1 MGRQGGRKAGGPEV
15 SELRGGGG
23 GGEGPG
29 VEGAV
34 VGGGGG
40 GPPLGCAEWMNE
52 EEAGE
57 GMKLERCR
65 KRLSQSQ
72 YKQTCEQ

>member
-1 MGRQGGRKAGGPEV
+1 MEVEVERGQGLRARWKEEV
-15 SELRGGGG
+15 
-23 GGEGPG
+23 
-29 VEGAV
+29 
-34 VGGGGG
+34 GG
-40 GPPLGCAEWMNE
+40 GPPLGCAEWMKE

-72 YKQTCEQ
+72 NKYL